1 MLRLCFIKQLGGKMR
16 LIKAD
21 IKNFR
26 KLKNCSLSFS
36 ADQTI
41 LVGANNSGKTSAIK
55 AFKLF
60 LYEKGASEN
69 FKYTDF
75 TFDNWNI
82 LNQRANT
89 WFDEKVTMIVEEE
102 LREWQQY
109 CPTMDLNIEVMP
121 HEIHHVIDF
130 LPSLD
135 WDGGLVGLRFRLEPK
150 NIEELR
156 ADFVSV
162 CNENKRIIGTNTHI
176 GIQDIWPNNNIQEFL
191 SRYLDKYFKV
201 KSYVI
206 DPLNPHLDEI
216 SLEKNDALKGLIKVS
231 VIDDDAGFFNSNGAK
246 DLLSNIIQKYYKTH
260 FENDDRVKTENDLRA
275 IKAVNDSKIVFDS
288 TLAETFSKILEEVKE
303 LGYPGS
309 KNDPNISISSKIN
322 QIESLGHE
330 GAIRFKI
337 NNDEGEE
344 VRIPEALNG
353 LGFRRLISI
362 TLELINFRES
372 WLRTNKLD
380 QASIEPLHL
389 VLIEEPEAHLH
400 AQVQQVFI
408 KKAHDTLCL
417 DLPHHCNCQLLVSTH
432 SSYLAKELD
441 FSNLRYF
448 KRKNNDLIPHAEVI
462 DLSKT
467 FEESVPQN
475 SKFVTR
481 YIQTTHCDLFF
492 ANGVILVEGDAE
504 RLLVPHFIKSGFK
517 SLNQSYISILSVG
530 GAHAHRLRNLIEKL
544 DLPCLVITDLDSVK
558 KENVGRKNKES
569 FEKIISDLKES
580 NGVFTEYKSIFNKI
594 SAPDLVYNNDGS
606 IKMVESKTIPD
617 VSKGLLTNN
626 TTLRNWVPKLK
637 LVDELLFLEPER
649 KIDKNTR
656 VCFQT
661 PIDISFKEEI
671 KTVYPYTFEES
682 IYFENL
688 NVINNQFTT
697 KKIKNS
703 SKVRATGVLYKMLK
717 AEENDDFN
725 DYRSDIF
732 AALEKNKVDM
742 AMDLIY
748 GLDPQELQTPQYI
761 KEGLEWL
768 QKMIIGTVV
777 ENEKKVAGDQDVAA

>member
-1 MLRLCFIKQLGGKMR
+1 MKIE
-16 LIKAD
+16 KAE

-26 KLKNCSLSFS
+26 KLKDCSISFS
-36 ADQTI
+36 SEQTI

-55 AFKLF
+55 ALKLF
-60 LYEKGASEN
+60 LSEKDQGDT

-75 TFDNWNI
+75 TFDNWSS
-82 LNQRANT
+82 LNERAIN
-89 WFDEKVTMIVEEE
+89 WLNENSIMSKEEE
-102 LREWQQY
+102 EQEWNRY
-109 CPTMDLNIEVMP
+109 CPVLDLIIDVESS
-121 HEIHHVIDF
+121 EIHHVIDF

-135 WDGGLVGLRFRLEPK
+135 WDGGFVGLRFRLEPK
-150 NIEELR
+150 NIEDLR
-156 ADFVSV
+156 ADFVEV
-162 CNENKRIIGTNTHI
+162 CKENKRIIGANTHI
-176 GIQDIWPNNNIQEFL
+176 DIQDIWPYNNIQEFL
-191 SRYLDKYFKV
+191 SRYLDKYFKI
-201 KSYVI
+201 KTYII
-206 DPLNPHLDEI
+206 DPLNPCTDEI
-216 SLEKNDALKGLIKVS
+216 LLEKTDPLKGLIKVS

-260 FENDDRVKTENDLRA
+260 FDNDDRVKTENDLRA

-288 TLAETFSKILEEVKE
+288 TLAETFSKVLEEVKE

-309 KNDPNISISSKIN
+309 KNDPNISISSKVN

-337 NNDEGEE
+337 NNDEGDE

-408 KKAHDTLCL
+408 KKAHETLCL
-417 DLPHHCNCQLLVSTH
+417 NLPNHCNCQLLVSTH

-448 KRKNNDLIPHAEVI
+448 KRKNHDLIPHAEVI

-467 FEESVPQN
+467 FEEDALQN

-504 RLLVPHFIKSGFK
+504 RLLVPHFIKNEFK
-517 SLNQSYISILSVG
+517 NLNQSYISILSVG

-558 KENVGRKNKES
+558 KENVGKKNRAS
-569 FEKIISDLKES
+569 FEKFISDLKVSE
-580 NGVFTEYKSIFNKI
+580 GKFFEYRHIVNKI
-594 SAPDLVYNNDGS
+594 WKPEFTYNNDGT
-606 IKMVESKTIPD
+606 IKMNESKTIPD
-617 VSKGLLTNN
+617 VNKGLLTNN
-626 TTLRNWVPKLK
+626 TTLRNWIPKLK
-637 LVDELLFLEPER
+637 SIDELLFLDYGKKLE
-649 KIDKNTR
+649 KNTR
-656 VCFQT
+656 ICFQT
-661 PIDISFKEEI
+661 PVNINFKEQM

-688 NVINNQFTT
+688 VIINDKFTT

-703 SKVRATGVLYKMLK
+703 PKVKATGVLYKMLK
-717 AEENDDFN
+717 AEENDEFN
-725 DYRSDIF
+725 NYRADVF
-732 AALEKNKVDM
+732 AALENNKVDM

-748 GLDPQELQTPQYI
+748 GLDPQELKAPKYI

-768 QKMIIGTVV
+768 ESAIVGTTKV
-777 ENEKKVAGDQDVAA
+777 EDEQKVAGGQDAA

>member
-1 MLRLCFIKQLGGKMR
+1 MKIEKVV
-16 LIKAD
+16 

-26 KLKNCSLSFS
+26 KLKDCAVCFS
-36 ADQTI
+36 SDQTI

-55 AFKLF
+55 VLKLF
-60 LYEKGASEN
+60 LSEKGQSDS

-75 TFDNWNI
+75 TFDNWSYLNERARNWLNI
-82 LNQRANT
+82 DFVMNT
-89 WFDEKVTMIVEEE
+89 EEE
-102 LREWQQY
+102 EQEWNNY
-109 CPTMDLNIEVMP
+109 CPTLDLFIDVKSS
-121 HEIHHVIDF
+121 EIHHVIDF

-135 WDGGLVGLRFRLEPK
+135 WDGGFVGLRFRLEPK

-156 ADFVSV
+156 ADFEDI
-162 CNENKRIIGTNTHI
+162 CNENKRIIEANSHI
-176 GIQDIWPNNNIQEFL
+176 EIQDIWPNNNIQEFL
-191 SRYLDKYFKV
+191 SRYLDKYFKI
-201 KSYVI
+201 KTYVI
-206 DPLNPHLDEI
+206 DPLNPNVDEI
-216 SLEKNDALKGLIKVS
+216 LLEKNEPLKGIIKVS

-260 FENDDRVKTENDLRA
+260 FENDDRVKTENDLKA
-275 IKAVNDSKIVFDS
+275 IKAVNDSKKVFDS
-288 TLAETFSKILEEVKE
+288 TLTETFSKILEEVKE

-309 KNDPNISISSKIN
+309 KNDPDISISSKVN

-337 NNDEGEE
+337 NNDDGED

-362 TLELINFRES
+362 TLELINFRDS

-380 QASIEPLHL
+380 QVSIEPIHL

-408 KKAHDTLCL
+408 KKAHETLCL
-417 DLPHHCNCQLLVSTH
+417 NLPSHCNCQLLVSTH

-448 KRKNNDLIPHAEVI
+448 KRKNNDLIPHSEVI

-467 FEESVPQN
+467 FEADLEKN

-504 RLLVPHFIKSGFK
+504 RLLVPHFIKNNFRI
-517 SLNQSYISILSVG
+517 LNQSYISILSVG

-544 DLPCLVITDLDSVK
+544 GLPCLVITDLDSVK
-558 KENVGRKNKES
+558 KENIGRQNKAS
-569 FEKIISDLKES
+569 FEKTISDLKVS
-580 NGVFTEYKSIFNKI
+580 QNNFFQYMPMSNKI
-594 SAPDLVYNNDGS
+594 WRPNFIYNNDGT
-606 IKMVESKTIPD
+606 IKMSESKIIPD
-617 VSKGLLTNN
+617 VKKGFLTNN
-626 TTLRNWVPKLK
+626 TTLRKWVPQLK
-637 LVDELLFLEPER
+637 LIDDLLSLDYDK
-649 KIDKNTR
+649 KIVKNTR

-661 PIDISFKEEI
+661 PVNIDFKGQDKI
-671 KTVYPYTFEES
+671 VYPYTFEES

-688 NVINNQFTT
+688 KIIHDRFSTS
-697 KKIKNS
+697 KIKNS
-703 SKVRATGVLYKMLK
+703 QKVKATGVLYKMLK
-717 AEENDDFN
+717 AEINDEFSN
-725 DYRSDIF
+725 YRADVF
-732 AALEKNKVDM
+732 DALEKNKVDM

-748 GLDPQELQTPQYI
+748 GLDPQELKTPKYI

-768 QKMIIGTVV
+768 MNAIVGTT
-777 ENEKKVAGDQDVAA
+777 NIDSKKKGVGNQYAA

>member
-1 MLRLCFIKQLGGKMR
+1 MKIE
-16 LIKAD
+16 KAE

-26 KLKNCSLSFS
+26 KLKDCSISFS
-36 ADQTI
+36 SEQTI

-55 AFKLF
+55 ALKLF
-60 LYEKGASEN
+60 LSEKGQADS

-75 TFDNWNI
+75 TFDNWSS
-82 LNQRANT
+82 LNERAIN
-89 WFDEKVTMIVEEE
+89 WLNENSIMSKEEE
-102 LREWQQY
+102 EQEWNRY
-109 CPTMDLNIEVMP
+109 CPVLDLIIDVESS
-121 HEIHHVIDF
+121 EIHHVIDF

-135 WDGGLVGLRFRLEPK
+135 WDGGFVGLRFRLEPK
-150 NIEELR
+150 NIEDLR
-156 ADFVSV
+156 ADFVDV
-162 CNENKRIIGTNTHI
+162 CKENKRIIGANTHI
-176 GIQDIWPNNNIQEFL
+176 DIQDIWPYNNIQEFL
-191 SRYLDKYFKV
+191 SRYLDKYFKI
-201 KSYVI
+201 KTYII
-206 DPLNPHLDEI
+206 DPLNPYADEI
-216 SLEKNDALKGLIKVS
+216 LLEKTDPLKGLIKVS

-260 FENDDRVKTENDLRA
+260 FDNDDRVKTENDLRA

-288 TLAETFSKILEEVKE
+288 TLAETFSKVLEEVKE

-309 KNDPNISISSKIN
+309 KNDPNISISSKVN

-337 NNDEGEE
+337 NNDEGDE

-408 KKAHDTLCL
+408 KKAHETLCL
-417 DLPHHCNCQLLVSTH
+417 NLPNHCNCQLLVSTH

-448 KRKNNDLIPHAEVI
+448 KRKNHDLIPHAEVI

-467 FEESVPQN
+467 FEEDALQN

-504 RLLVPHFIKSGFK
+504 RLLVPHFIKNEFK
-517 SLNQSYISILSVG
+517 NLNQSYISILSVG

-558 KENVGRKNKES
+558 KENVGKKNRAS
-569 FEKIISDLKES
+569 FEKFISDLKVSE
-580 NGVFTEYKSIFNKI
+580 GKFFEYRHIVNKI
-594 SAPDLVYNNDGS
+594 WKPEFTYNNDGT
-606 IKMVESKTIPD
+606 IKMNESKTIPD
-617 VSKGLLTNN
+617 VNKGLLTNN
-626 TTLRNWVPKLK
+626 TTLRNWIPKLK
-637 LVDELLFLEPER
+637 LVDELLFLDYGKKLE
-649 KIDKNTR
+649 KNTR
-656 VCFQT
+656 ICFQT
-661 PIDISFKEEI
+661 PVDINFKEQM

-688 NVINNQFTT
+688 VIINNKFTT

-703 SKVRATGVLYKMLK
+703 LKVKATGVLYKMLK
-717 AEENDDFN
+717 AEENDEFN
-725 DYRSDIF
+725 NYRADVF
-732 AALEKNKVDM
+732 AALENNKVDM

-748 GLDPQELQTPQYI
+748 GLDPQELKTPKYI

-768 QKMIIGTVV
+768 ESAIVGTTKV
-777 ENEKKVAGDQDVAA
+777 EDEQKVAGGQDAA